1 MSLLRQ
7 LHINET
13 GQLCFFPMD
22 NSGVDSGR
30 SAKLL
35 QRAVEAMVAK
45 LLQGRSGWEFGLRW
59 LGLGMGM
66 RG

>member
-1 MSLLRQ
+1 
-7 LHINET
+7 
-13 GQLCFFPMD
+13 MD

-45 LLQGRSGWEFGLRW
+45 LLQGWGGWEFGLRW

-66 RG
+66 GGQG